1 MARQMSSSDL
11 DDLFSTTHHR
21 TTVDEKP
28 ISRSPDSS
36 SRYGTG
42 DVGTPSILTLDS
54 SSSTVLDKSDQVS
67 QHLSTFRIL
76 MVHIGAA
83 LTLFLA
89 TTDANIVSTS
99 LPTISND
106 LQASQSEY
114 TWVGVAYML
123 TQTAFQPLYGR
134 ISDVVGRKCLLFVSV
149 IIFAL
154 GNLVCGASNSITMLI
169 GSRALAGVGGGGI
182 VSSVWVITAEI
193 VEVRHRAK
201 WSQAL
206 SITWSCSAV
215 AGPLLGGLFSGNTDS
230 ILSWRWGFYLNLPIC
245 AVASLVLACSLHGV
259 TLQKSSDYSLRTIL
273 QRFDFGGLILFMTGT
288 SFIVVGFSFADENG
302 WKSLTTITMLVLGLL
317 ILVGGG
323 VYETYTGRDC
333 LFPKTVFTDRSAII
347 ILVVTFVHNFAYNA
361 GLFYLAF
368 FFQSVDNYT
377 PLQAGIRLLPF
388 SLGSSL
394 ASMPAA
400 WFIAYWQSRRRDL
413 SGQNWI
419 MSLGLLISTV
429 GFGEVSVT
437 SYDINHAHSQK
448 PGLLI
453 LLKAEAP
460 EALEVLFPL
469 ICGIGMGVML
479 HAPYQIFVRT
489 LKSQE
494 LATGT
499 SAFFLVR
506 FTGATVGLAVAGSIF
521 YARASSRLPSDLPI
535 EIQGSSLDFSGLNSI
550 EPMSLRWEVLNIV
563 ATSVQTIWVV
573 CTPCLG
579 LAFLLSLLVRTLPID
594 RTPEG
599 DSEKQTSTGSTV

>member
-1 MARQMSSSDL
+1 MPSPDL

-28 ISRSPDSS
+28 ISHSPDSS
-36 SRYGTG
+36 SRYGTDG
-42 DVGTPSILTLDS
+42 VGTPSILTLDS
-54 SSSTVLDKSDQVS
+54 SSSTVLDKNDQVS

-134 ISDVVGRKCLLFVSV
+134 ISDVVGRKCLLFASV

-154 GNLVCGASNSITMLI
+154 GNLVCGASNNITMLI

-230 ILSWRWGFYLNLPIC
+230 VLSWRWGFYLNLPIC

-302 WKSLTTITMLVLGLL
+302 WKSATTITMLVLGLL

-333 LFPKTVFTDRSAII
+333 LFPKTVFTDRSAVI

-413 SGQNWI
+413 SGQNWVI
-419 MSLGLLISTV
+419 SLGLLISTV
-429 GFGEVSVT
+429 GFG
-437 SYDINHAHSQK
+437 
-448 PGLLI
+448 LLI
-453 LLKAEAP
+453 LLKADAP

-535 EIQGSSLDFSGLNSI
+535 NIQGSSLDFSGLNSI

-579 LAFLLSLLVRTLPID
+579 LAFLLSVLVRTLPID
-594 RTPEG
+594 RAPEG

>member
-1 MARQMSSSDL
+1 MARQMSSSDV

-28 ISRSPDSS
+28 ISQSPDSS

-134 ISDVVGRKCLLFVSV
+134 ISDVVGRKCLLFASV

-154 GNLVCGASNSITMLI
+154 GNLVCGASNNITMLI

-193 VEVRHRAK
+193 VEAQHRAK

-302 WKSLTTITMLVLGLL
+302 WKSATTITMLVLGLL

-333 LFPKTVFTDRSAII
+333 LFPTTVFTDRSAII
-347 ILVVTFVHNFAYNA
+347 ILVVTFVHNFAYTA

-429 GFGEVSVT
+429 GF
-437 SYDINHAHSQK
+437 
-448 PGLLI
+448 GLLI

-579 LAFLLSLLVRTLPID
+579 LAFLLSLLVRKLPID

-599 DSEKQTSTGSTV
+599 DSEKQTSTASTV

>member
-134 ISDVVGRKCLLFVSV
+134 ISDVVGRKCLLFASV

-154 GNLVCGASNSITMLI
+154 GNLVCGASNVCVTMLI

-215 AGPLLGGLFSGNTDS
+215 AGPLLGGLFSGAHWLHSDIRIISENGP
-230 ILSWRWGFYLNLPIC
+230 WRWGFYLNLPIC

-302 WKSLTTITMLVLGLL
+302 WRSATTITMLVLGLL

-333 LFPKTVFTDRSAII
+333 LFPTTVFTDRSAII
-347 ILVVTFVHNFAYNA
+347 ILVVTFVHNFAYTA

-429 GFGEVSVT
+429 GFG
-437 SYDINHAHSQK
+437 
-448 PGLLI
+448 LLI

-460 EALEVLFPL
+460 EALEVFFPL

-579 LAFLLSLLVRTLPID
+579 LAFLVRLCLH
-594 RTPEG
+594 
-599 DSEKQTSTGSTV
+599 

>member
-1 MARQMSSSDL
+1 
-11 DDLFSTTHHR
+11 
-21 TTVDEKP
+21 
-28 ISRSPDSS
+28 
-36 SRYGTG
+36 
-42 DVGTPSILTLDS
+42 
-54 SSSTVLDKSDQVS
+54 
-67 QHLSTFRIL
+67 
-76 MVHIGAA
+76 
-83 LTLFLA
+83 
-89 TTDANIVSTS
+89 
-99 LPTISND
+99 
-106 LQASQSEY
+106 
-114 TWVGVAYML
+114 
-123 TQTAFQPLYGR
+123 
-134 ISDVVGRKCLLFVSV
+134 
-149 IIFAL
+149 
-154 GNLVCGASNSITMLI
+154 MLI

-215 AGPLLGGLFSGNTDS
+215 AGPLLGGLFSGDTNS

-245 AVASLVLACSLHGV
+245 AVATLVLVCSLHGV
-259 TLQKSSDYSLRTIL
+259 TLQKSGDYSLRTIL

-302 WKSLTTITMLVLGLL
+302 WKSATTITMLVLGLL
-317 ILVGGG
+317 ILIGGG

-333 LFPKTVFTDRSAII
+333 LFPATVFTDRSAII
-347 ILVVTFVHNFAYNA
+347 ILIVTFVHNFAYNA

-413 SGQNWI
+413 SGQNWV
-419 MSLGLLISTV
+419 MSFGLLISTV
-429 GFGEVSVT
+429 GFG
-437 SYDINHAHSQK
+437 
-448 PGLLI
+448 LLI
-453 LLKAEAP
+453 LLKAGTSD
-460 EALEVLFPL
+460 ALEVLFPL
-469 ICGIGMGVML
+469 ICGVGMGVML
-479 HAPYQIFVRT
+479 HAPYQIFVRA

-521 YARASSRLPSDLPI
+521 YARVSNRLPSDLPI

-550 EPMSLRWEVLNIV
+550 EPVSLRWEVMSIV

-579 LAFLLSLLVRTLPID
+579 LAFLLSLWVRKLPID

-599 DSEKQTSTGSTV
+599 DSEKHTSTRSTVVKCGRTRSQWT

>member
-1 MARQMSSSDL
+1 MARQMSSSNL

-21 TTVDEKP
+21 ATVDEKP
-28 ISRSPDSS
+28 ISHSPDSS

-67 QHLSTFRIL
+67 HHLSTFRIL

-134 ISDVVGRKCLLFVSV
+134 ISDVVGRKCLLFASV

-245 AVASLVLACSLHGV
+245 AVASLVLAFSLHGV

-302 WKSLTTITMLVLGLL
+302 WKSATTITMLVLGLL

-429 GFGEVSVT
+429 GF
-437 SYDINHAHSQK
+437 
-448 PGLLI
+448 GLLI

-594 RTPEG
+594 RIPEG